1 MLSEAQG
8 REKAYSTVSNRTDSE
23 KPFSTLKASPQ
34 ECEVGG
40 TLRVTITTTN
50 LKPSQT
56 SQ

>member
-50 LKPSQT
+50 LKPHH
-56 SQ
+56 